1 MGCRCPRCGK
11 GRLFEGFLAVA
22 ERCGVCDLD
31 LSRQNSGDGP
41 VAFIILLL
49 GGVVVG
55 LALVVEMNFAPPLW
69 LQLVMWLPLALGGS
83 IGLLRPFKATLIA
96 FQCKH
101 DVQFSRDDDAR

>member
-1 MGCRCPRCGK
+1 
-11 GRLFEGFLAVA
+11 
-22 ERCGVCDLD
+22 
-31 LSRQNSGDGP
+31 
-41 VAFIILLL
+41 
-49 GGVVVG
+49 
-55 LALVVEMNFAPPLW
+55 MNFAPPLW